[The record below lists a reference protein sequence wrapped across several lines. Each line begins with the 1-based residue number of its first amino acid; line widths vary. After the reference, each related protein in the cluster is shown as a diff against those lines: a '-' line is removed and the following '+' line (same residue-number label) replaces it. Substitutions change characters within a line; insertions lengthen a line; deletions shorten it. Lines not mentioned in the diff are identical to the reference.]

1 MAYFMTSVMRQR
13 PMALVPP
20 LENGDYLDQPTFHER
35 YESMEEDVR
44 AELIGGIVYMSSPV
58 GIAHGKTTQL
68 VGVWLDG
75 YELTTPGTEVLS
87 DISNIMGPQSEP
99 EPDHCMRLLPEA
111 GGQTTVNRK
120 GYLVGAPELIVE
132 TASSTESRDLHQKK
146 ADYEKAG
153 VLEYVVVALRSEQ
166 VYWFMLKDGRFEDLK
181 PGRDGIFCSQ
191 VFPGLWLDPGALLKS
206 DRKKL
211 LAVLKRGLASKE
223 HRAFVGTLKAKKG
236 KDAGWRGG
244 HG

>member
-1 MAYFMTSVMRQR
+1 MAYFMTSVMRQK
-13 PMALVPP
+13 PAAVVPP

-58 GIAHGKTTQL
+58 RIAHSRTARL
-68 VGVWLDG
+68 VDVWLDG
-75 YELTTPGTEVLS
+75 YEVTTPGTEVLS
-87 DISNIMGPQSEP
+87 DVSNIMGPRSEP
-99 EPDHCMRLLPEA
+99 EPDHCMRLLPEV

-146 ADYEKAG
+146 ADYEKAR
-153 VLEYVVVALRSEQ
+153 VREYVVVALRSEQ
-166 VYWFMLKDGRFEDLK
+166 VYWFLLKDGRFEDLK
-181 PGRDGIFCSQ
+181 PGRDGIFRSQ
-191 VFPGLWLDPGALLKS
+191 VFPGLWLDPAALLKG

-211 LAVLKRGLASKE
+211 LGVLKRGLASKE
-223 HRAFVGTLKAKKG
+223 HRAFVAELKAR
-236 KDAGWRGG
+236 AGRNGN
-244 HG
+244 